1 MEFRTDRPIYRQ
13 IIDYAFG
20 CIIGGGWRPG
30 EKVPSVRE
38 LAVALAVNSHTV
50 LKAYDHL
57 QAQGII
63 ISRRGMGFYLADDAP
78 ERVNAERREEF
89 FSTTLADVFE
99 SMESL
104 GISIGEVRGRYESF
118 KQSNFPA
125 GKQP

>member
-1 MEFRTDRPIYRQ
+1 MEFRTDKPIYKQ

-20 CIIGGGWRPG
+20 CILGGGWRPG

-38 LAVALAVNSHTV
+38 LAVGLAVNSHTV

-57 QAQGII
+57 QDQGII

-89 FSTTLADVFE
+89 FETTLTEMFG

-104 GISIGEVRGRYESF
+104 GISIEEVLVRYDSF
-118 KQSNFPA
+118 KKHLKA
-125 GKQP
+125 GL

>member
-1 MEFRTDRPIYRQ
+1 MEFRTDKPIYKQ

-20 CIIGGGWRPG
+20 CIIGGGWKPG

-38 LAVALAVNSHTV
+38 LAVDLAVNSHTV

-57 QAQGII
+57 QGQGII
-63 ISRRGMGFYLADDAP
+63 VSRRGMGFYLAEDAP

-89 FSTTLADVFE
+89 FENTLIDVFE

-104 GISIGEVRGRYESF
+104 GISIDEIIERYNGF
-118 KQSNFPA
+118 KAEQ
-125 GKQP
+125 